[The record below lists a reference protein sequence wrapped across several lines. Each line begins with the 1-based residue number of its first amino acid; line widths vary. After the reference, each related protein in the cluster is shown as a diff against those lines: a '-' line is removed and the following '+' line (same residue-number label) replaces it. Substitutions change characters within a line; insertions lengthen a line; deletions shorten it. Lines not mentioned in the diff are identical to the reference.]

1 MACMRVAPT
10 VHWLQLQVC
19 LSLAVAA
26 LWAGCSHGRPL
37 NPVTGRITWEH
48 FQFTTTVKPPR
59 QKEAEGGWRA
69 VCIHAQI
76 TMGDSGATTVCK
88 FEVGVPIRTS
98 MQGEIPLEDAQD
110 AAADMANRAAFRVL
124 SEAHPGDMLAEL
136 CIRFKTTYELM
147 LREKLKGSRVGEC
160 RSLGIKTVPFGV
172 VIEPAADPRTQ

>member
-1 MACMRVAPT
+1 M
-10 VHWLQLQVC
+10 
-19 LSLAVAA
+19 AVAGV
-26 LWAGCSHGRPL
+26 GCTHGRPG
-37 NPVTGRITWEH
+37 NTVTGRITPEH

-59 QKEAEGGWRA
+59 QKEEDGGWRA
-69 VCIHAQI
+69 VCIHAQT

-98 MQGEIPLEDAQD
+98 SQGEIPLEDAQD

-136 CIRFKTTYELM
+136 CIRFKVTYEFM
-147 LREKLKGSRVGEC
+147 LREKIKGSRIGEC

-172 VIEPAADPRTQ
+172 VIDPAAIPPAK

>member
-1 MACMRVAPT
+1 
-10 VHWLQLQVC
+10 
-19 LSLAVAA
+19 
-26 LWAGCSHGRPL
+26 
-37 NPVTGRITWEH
+37 VTGRITPEH

-59 QKEAEGGWRA
+59 QQDQEGGWRA

-88 FEVGVPIRTS
+88 FEVGVPIRTIP
-98 MQGEIPLEDAQD
+98 QGEIHLDDAQA

-136 CIRFKTTYELM
+136 CLRFKVTYEFM

-160 RSLGIKTVPFGV
+160 RSPGIKTIPFGIVIDPAV
-172 VIEPAADPRTQ
+172 VPPTR